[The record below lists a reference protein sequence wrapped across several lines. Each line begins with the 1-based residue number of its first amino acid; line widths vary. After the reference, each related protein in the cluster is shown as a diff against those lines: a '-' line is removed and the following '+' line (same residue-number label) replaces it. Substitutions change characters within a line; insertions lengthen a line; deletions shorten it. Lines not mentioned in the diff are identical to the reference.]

1 MVEWLYLILFLHQTT
16 TVVRLT
22 RQIFELYLILF
33 LHQTTT
39 SVILLA
45 YFLEV
50 TLKLANKKER
60 KSGRRSVFDAIFL
73 ILPITNV
80 MKYHANIKR
89 TLKKFQ
95 LLGCGEFCSFN
106 FSPKVL
112 YFAILL
118 IGYAQNTGQSR
129 WWHRCSNPR
138 YMHIHILFRW
148 AMTNINRVLHHRKAI
163 FLQRF
168 AKLGGGFTFLF
179 RGGWQVEKDK

>member
-1 MVEWLYLILFLHQTT
+1 MQNTNISW
-16 TVVRLT
+16 
-22 RQIFELYLILF
+22 LYLILF

-50 TLKLANKKER
+50 TLKLANKKGR

-95 LLGCGEFCSFN
+95 LLGCSEFCSFN

-118 IGYAQNTGQSR
+118 IGYA
-129 WWHRCSNPR
+129 
-138 YMHIHILFRW
+138 
-148 AMTNINRVLHHRKAI
+148 
-163 FLQRF
+163 
-168 AKLGGGFTFLF
+168 
-179 RGGWQVEKDK
+179 